1 MLWEKRKKLKII
13 PFNMFL
19 LPMIL
24 LSRKRILY
32 HTYLEKKIK
41 LIKILYIKS
50 FIILTNTK
58 TELEIFENQNDTFNL
73 SSINI

>member
-1 MLWEKRKKLKII
+1 
-13 PFNMFL
+13 MFL

-58 TELEIFENQNDTFNL
+58 TKLEIFENQNDTFNL